1 MASIN
6 VKPSGQAC
14 GAEVTGLDLSQP
26 LDQET
31 LAAVKEAW
39 LEHHVLVFP
48 VLLQQ
53 RMDLGK

>member
-1 MASIN
+1 MASIS

-31 LAAVKEAW
+31 LAAVRAA
-39 LEHHVLVFP
+39 
-48 VLLQQ
+48 
-53 RMDLGK
+53 